1 MNAATMN
8 RKAVA
13 LIHRSAFILFPKEL
27 MSASIMENPL
37 REGIRLERT
46 AGPCIV
52 VIFGASGDL
61 TKRKLLPALYRL
73 VQQRLLPAEFAIV
86 GLARTEMTSE
96 EFRARMKE
104 AVLEFSAE
112 KTVDEEV
119 WNSFAQSLH
128 YITGDI
134 NTPDDYRK
142 LSELLEQLDGERGT
156 QGNRLFYLSV
166 APRFYS
172 EAVKQLGAAGLA
184 KPKGGAWVR
193 VIIEKPFG
201 SDLASARQLNQEIL
215 QHLDES
221 QIYRI
226 DHYLGK
232 ETVQNLLVFRFANGI
247 FEPLWNRQYI
257 DHVQLTNA
265 ESVGVEGRGGY
276 YETAGVVRDMIQ
288 NHVFQVLSLVAMEPP
303 VSLSSEAVRD
313 EKFKAMMAARAFTPE
328 RVRAECV
335 RGQYGQ
341 GSIAGKPVP
350 GYRQEEGVAPDS
362 VTETFAMLTVYFDN
376 WRWAGVPFFI
386 RSGKR
391 LPKRVTE
398 IAIQFKSAPLQL
410 FGEAGE
416 HVVPNQLIIRIQP
429 DEGITLRFAAK
440 IPGQATNIREVNM
453 DFRYGAS
460 FGVQLAE
467 AYERLLLDCIL
478 GDSTLYARKD
488 MTERGWELVMPILDE
503 WATTKDKVDFPNYEA
518 GTWGPRSSHDL
529 IERTGRRWR
538 RP

>member
-1 MNAATMN
+1 
-8 RKAVA
+8 
-13 LIHRSAFILFPKEL
+13 
-27 MSASIMENPL
+27 MENPL
-37 REGIRLERT
+37 RAGIRLERT
-46 AGPCIV
+46 AEPCVI

-73 VQQRLLPAEFAIV
+73 VQERLLPAEFAIV

-104 AVLEFSAE
+104 AIAEFSEA
-112 KTVDEEV
+112 KSVDEEV
-119 WNSFAQSLH
+119 WNSFAQGLH
-128 YITGDI
+128 YLTADI
-134 NTPDDYRK
+134 NNPEDYRK
-142 LSELLEQLDGERGT
+142 LSELLAQVDQERGT

-166 APRFYS
+166 APKFYG
-172 EAVKQLGAAGLA
+172 EAVKQLGEHGLA
-184 KPKGGAWVR
+184 RPQDKSWVR
-193 VIIEKPFG
+193 VIVEKPFG
-201 SDLASARQLNQEIL
+201 TDLESARGLNREL
-215 QHLDES
+215 LEYLDES

-265 ESVGVEGRGGY
+265 EMVGVEGRGGY

-288 NHVFQVLSLVAMEPP
+288 NHVFQVLSLVVMEPP
-303 VSLSSEAVRD
+303 VNLGSEAVRD
-313 EKFKAMMAARAFTPE
+313 EKIKAMEAARAFTPE

-335 RGQYGQ
+335 RGQYGP
-341 GSIAGKPVP
+341 GSIAGQPVP
-350 GYRQEEGVAPDS
+350 GYRQESDVAPDS
-362 VTETFAMLTVYFDN
+362 TTETFAMLTMYFDN
-376 WRWAGVPFFI
+376 WRWAGVPFYI

-398 IAIQFKSAPLQL
+398 IAIQFKAAPLPL
-410 FGEAGE
+410 FGEAME
-416 HVVPNQLIIRIQP
+416 QMTPNQLIIRIQP

-440 IPGQATNIREVNM
+440 VPGQVTNIRDVNM

-460 FGVQLAE
+460 FGIQLAE

-503 WATTKDKVDFPNYEA
+503 WAATKAKVDFPNYEA
-518 GTWGPRSSHDL
+518 GTWGPQEADDL
-529 IERTGRRWR
+529 IEKDGRRWR

>member
-1 MNAATMN
+1 MQEAA
-8 RKAVA
+8 V
-13 LIHRSAFILFPKEL
+13 
-27 MSASIMENPL
+27 MENPL
-37 REGIRLERT
+37 RAGVRLERT
-46 AGPCIV
+46 AEPCVI

-73 VQQRLLPAEFAIV
+73 VQERLLPAEFAIV
-86 GLARTEMTSE
+86 GMARTEMSSE

-104 AVLEFSAE
+104 AIIEFSEA
-112 KTVDEEV
+112 KSVDEEV
-119 WNSFAQSLH
+119 WNSFAQGLH
-128 YITGDI
+128 YLTADI
-134 NTPDDYRK
+134 NNPEDYVK
-142 LSELLEQLDGERGT
+142 LSELLAQVDVERGT

-166 APRFYS
+166 APKFYG
-172 EAVKQLGAAGLA
+172 EAVKQLGEHGLA
-184 KPKGGAWVR
+184 KPEGKAWVR
-193 VIIEKPFG
+193 VIVEKPFG
-201 SDLASARQLNQEIL
+201 TDLESARTLNRELL
-215 QHLDES
+215 QYLDES

-265 ESVGVEGRGGY
+265 EMVGVEGRGGY

-288 NHVFQVLSLVAMEPP
+288 NHVFQVVSLVVMEPP
-303 VSLSSEAVRD
+303 VNLGSEAVRD
-313 EKFKAMMAARAFTPE
+313 EKIKAMEAARAFTPE

-335 RGQYGQ
+335 RGQYGP
-341 GSIAGKPVP
+341 GSIAGQSVP
-350 GYRQEEGVAPDS
+350 GYRQEQDVAVDS
-362 VTETFAMLTVYFDN
+362 TTETFAMLTMYFDN
-376 WRWAGVPFFI
+376 WRWAGVPFYI

-398 IAIQFKSAPLQL
+398 IAIQFKAAPLPL
-410 FGEAGE
+410 FGEAME
-416 HVVPNQLIIRIQP
+416 QMTPNQLIIRIQP

-440 IPGQATNIREVNM
+440 VPGQVTNIRDVNM

-460 FGVQLAE
+460 FGIQLAE

-503 WATTKDKVDFPNYEA
+503 WAATKDKVDFPNYEA
-518 GTWGPRSSHDL
+518 GTWGPKESHDL
-529 IERTGRRWR
+529 IEKDGRRWR

>member
-1 MNAATMN
+1 MQEAA
-8 RKAVA
+8 V
-13 LIHRSAFILFPKEL
+13 
-27 MSASIMENPL
+27 MENPL
-37 REGIRLERT
+37 RAGIRLERT
-46 AGPCIV
+46 AEPCVI

-61 TKRKLLPALYRL
+61 TKRKLVPALYRL
-73 VQQRLLPAEFAIV
+73 VQERLLPAEFAIV
-86 GLARTEMTSE
+86 GLARTEMSTE

-104 AVLEFSAE
+104 AVAEFSEA
-112 KTVDEEV
+112 KSVDEEV
-119 WNSFAQSLH
+119 WNSFAQGLH
-128 YITGDI
+128 YLTADI
-134 NTPDDYRK
+134 NNPEDYRK
-142 LSELLEQLDGERGT
+142 LSELLAQVDQERGT

-166 APRFYS
+166 APKFYG
-172 EAVKQLGAAGLA
+172 EAVKQLGEHGLA
-184 KPKGGAWVR
+184 KPPGKGWVR
-193 VIIEKPFG
+193 VIVEKPFG
-201 SDLASARQLNQEIL
+201 TDLESAKALNREL
-215 QHLDES
+215 LEYLDES

-265 ESVGVEGRGGY
+265 EMVGVEGRGGY

-303 VSLSSEAVRD
+303 VNLGSEAVRD
-313 EKFKAMMAARAFTPE
+313 EKIKAMEAARSFTPE

-335 RGQYGQ
+335 RGQYGP
-341 GSIAGKPVP
+341 GSIAGQPVP
-350 GYRQEEGVAPDS
+350 GYRQEADVAPDS
-362 VTETFAMLTVYFDN
+362 TTETFAMLTMYFDN
-376 WRWAGVPFFI
+376 WRWAGVPFYI
-386 RSGKR
+386 RSGKH

-398 IAIQFKSAPLQL
+398 IAIHFKAAPLPL
-410 FGEAGE
+410 FGEAME
-416 HVVPNQLIIRIQP
+416 QMTPNQLIIRIQP

-440 IPGQATNIREVNM
+440 VPGQVTNIRDVNM

-460 FGVQLAE
+460 FGIQLAE

-488 MTERGWELVMPILDE
+488 MTERGWELVMPILEE
-503 WATTKDKVDFPNYEA
+503 WAATKDQVNFPNYEA
-518 GTWGPRSSHDL
+518 GTWGPKEADDL
-529 IERTGRRWR
+529 IEKDGRRWR

>member
-1 MNAATMN
+1 MQEAAT
-8 RKAVA
+8 V
-13 LIHRSAFILFPKEL
+13 
-27 MSASIMENPL
+27 ENPL
-37 REGIRLERT
+37 RAGIRLERT
-46 AGPCIV
+46 AEPCIV

-61 TKRKLLPALYRL
+61 TKRKLVPALYRL
-73 VQQRLLPAEFAIV
+73 AQERLLPAEFAIV
-86 GLARTEMTSE
+86 GLARTEMSTD

-104 AVLEFSAE
+104 AVVEFSE
-112 KTVDEEV
+112 DKRVDEEV
-119 WNSFAQSLH
+119 WDSFAQGLH
-128 YITGDI
+128 YLTADI
-134 NTPDDYRK
+134 NTPADYDK
-142 LSELLEQLDGERGT
+142 LSELLAQVDGERGT

-166 APRFYS
+166 APKFYA
-172 EAVKQLGAAGLA
+172 EAVKQLGEHNLA
-184 KPKGGAWVR
+184 KPTDKGWVR
-193 VIIEKPFG
+193 VIVEKPFG
-201 SDLASARQLNQEIL
+201 TDLESARALNRELL
-215 QHLDES
+215 QHLDEQ

-265 ESVGVEGRGGY
+265 EMVGVEGRGGY

-303 VSLSSEAVRD
+303 VNLGSEAVRD
-313 EKFKAMMAARAFTPE
+313 EKIKAMEAARAFTPE
-328 RVRAECV
+328 RVRKECV
-335 RGQYGQ
+335 RGQYGP
-341 GSIAGKPVP
+341 GSIAGQPVP
-350 GYRQEEGVAPDS
+350 GYRQEVDVAPDS
-362 VTETFAMLTVYFDN
+362 TTETFSMLTMYFDN
-376 WRWAGVPFFI
+376 WRWAGVPFYV

-398 IAIQFKSAPLQL
+398 IAIHFKAAPLPL
-410 FGEAGE
+410 FGEAME
-416 HVVPNQLIIRIQP
+416 QMTPNQLIIRIQP

-440 IPGQATNIREVNM
+440 VPGQVTNIRDVNM

-488 MTERGWELVMPILDE
+488 MTERGWEIVMPILDE
-503 WATTKDKVDFPNYEA
+503 WAETKDQVNFPNYEA
-518 GTWGPRSSHDL
+518 GTWGPKEADTL
-529 IERTGRRWR
+529 IEKDGRRWR